1 MTDANT
7 FNFENYDQ
15 GQAVEFGNEQVL
27 PPIQGDTQFLN
38 QNEAQI
44 DPNAFFQGDNNVLQ
58 ETAGMGGET
67 VNEEIFN
74 QNNTYQDN
82 TMDTNAIF
90 GETLKT
96 GTEVPEFG
104 QGFQATTTNTTTNV
118 IEGNTFFED
127 TNQAQIQEANIDPNA
142 FLSNQNF
149 ENIDTNAFYN
159 QAQTNEK
166 TAETFSNIDTNAFF
180 NQPQEK
186 KTKIETTT
194 ETKTF
199 FNQAQEIQPQF
210 GENQFIQG
218 ADTSTNTF
226 FDANPQ
232 DFGQIQTQTQQT
244 EVQNVYSAYPA
255 TKTQELNTFGYG
267 TNEEQAQTVF
277 IPQQPE
283 QAQPVFIPQQQEQ
296 VQPVFN
302 PEPQP
307 NVETPPPPFFAPSQP
322 VTQTQTT
329 TTTTTFGQNP
339 VLPPSTPQFQNKVLD
354 FEAYPAS
361 NAPVRQTPIQPIKP
375 QFDMAQFQQA
385 LDATPLTTS
394 TTLIQ
399 PEPQFVPQNQQ
410 PVTIQQVTP
419 PPTQVVPQPNIQATY
434 TPTPITT
441 TNPRRVVQRRFVTRT
456 AAKPVTYI
464 QATNPSTQVI
474 PTQTYQT
481 TTATAN
487 IPTTTQYVQPVQTT
501 TVPTTTQYVQPVQTT
516 TVPTTTQYVQ
526 PVQTTTVPTTTQYVQ
541 PVQTTTV
548 PTATQ
553 YVQTGKVPGYQY
565 INKLIDED
573 FKRGRPIYGDNA
585 LQPNKMRLNQVVN
598 TPTYKIRDISEMN
611 KNNIGLSKLGAASS
625 YNNFRITPA
634 FNKLNPALNTIN
646 TPNITTPTI
655 TTPTLTNPKIN
666 VPNITTPTL
675 NVPNITTPTLNVPN
689 VTTPTLNVQNITTP
703 TINVPNITTPT
714 ITTPTITTPT
724 LNVPNVTTPTIN
736 VPNVTTPTLN
746 VPNIT
751 TPTINVPN
759 VTTPTLNVPNVTTPT
774 LNVPNVT
781 TPTLNVPNVT
791 TPTLNVPNVTTPTL
805 NVPNVTA
812 PTLNDIITPGVS
824 NNLVNNLN
832 NNINTLNTNIGNNVN
847 NAVGNINTGLD
858 KLGKASSYNVGAN
871 TITPLLN
878 NAGLQTANIASDNT
892 RLPQLKDFL

>member
-127 TNQAQIQEANIDPNA
+127 SNQAHIQEANIDPNA

-218 ADTSTNTF
+218 ADTNTNTF

-283 QAQPVFIPQQQEQ
+283 QAQAVFIPQQQEQ

-307 NVETPPPPFFAPSQP
+307 NVETPPPPFFAPVEP

-329 TTTTTFGQNP
+329 TTTKTTFGQNP

-501 TVPTTTQYVQPVQTT
+501 PVPTTTQYVQPVQTT

-548 PTATQ
+548 PTTTQ

-646 TPNITTPTI
+646 TPNIATPTI
-655 TTPTLTNPKIN
+655 TTPTITNPKIN

-675 NVPNITTPTLNVPN
+675 NVPNITTPT
-689 VTTPTLNVQNITTP
+689 I
-703 TINVPNITTPT
+703 
-714 ITTPTITTPT
+714 
-724 LNVPNVTTPTIN
+724 
-736 VPNVTTPTLN
+736 N

-759 VTTPTLNVPNVTTPT
+759 VTTPTLNVPNIATPTINVPNITTPT

-781 TPTLNVPNVT
+781 TPNI
-791 TPTLNVPNVTTPTL
+791 

>member
-44 DPNAFFQGDNNVLQ
+44 DPNTFFQGDNNVLQ

-199 FNQAQEIQPQF
+199 YNQAQEIQPQF

-218 ADTSTNTF
+218 ADTNTNTF

-307 NVETPPPPFFAPSQP
+307 NVETPPPPFFAPVEP

-329 TTTTTFGQNP
+329 TTTTKTTFGQNP

-501 TVPTTTQYVQPVQTT
+501 PVPTTTQYVQPVQTT

-548 PTATQ
+548 PTTTQ

-646 TPNITTPTI
+646 TPNIATPTI
-655 TTPTLTNPKIN
+655 TTPTITNPKIN

-675 NVPNITTPTLNVPN
+675 NVPNITTPT
-689 VTTPTLNVQNITTP
+689 I
-703 TINVPNITTPT
+703 
-714 ITTPTITTPT
+714 
-724 LNVPNVTTPTIN
+724 
-736 VPNVTTPTLN
+736 N

-759 VTTPTLNVPNVTTPT
+759 VTTPTLNVPNVTTP
-774 LNVPNVT
+774 NI
-781 TPTLNVPNVT
+781 
-791 TPTLNVPNVTTPTL
+791 

>member
-7 FNFENYDQ
+7 FNFENYEQ

-27 PPIQGDTQFLN
+27 PPIQGETQFLN

-44 DPNAFFQGDNNVLQ
+44 DPTAFFQGDNNVLQ
-58 ETAGMGGET
+58 ETAGIGGET
-67 VNEEIFN
+67 VNEEIYN

-96 GTEVPEFG
+96 ATEVPEFG

-118 IEGNTFFED
+118 IEGNFFED
-127 TNQAQIQEANIDPNA
+127 NQAQIQEGNIDPNA
-142 FLSNQNF
+142 FLANQNF
-149 ENIDTNAFYN
+149 ENIDTNAFFN

-166 TAETFSNIDTNAFF
+166 TTEAFSNIDTNAFF

-199 FNQAQEIQPQF
+199 FNQAQEILPQF
-210 GENQFIQG
+210 GENQLIQG
-218 ADTSTNTF
+218 ADTNTNTF
-226 FDANPQ
+226 FEANPQ

-244 EVQNVYSAYPA
+244 EAQNIYSAYPA

-267 TNEEQAQTVF
+267 TNEAQTVF

-307 NVETPPPPFFAPSQP
+307 NVETPPPPFFAPVEP

-329 TTTTTFGQNP
+329 TTTTKTVFGQNP

-385 LDATPLTTS
+385 IEATPLTTS

-419 PPTQVVPQPNIQATY
+419 PPTKVVTQPNIQANY

-456 AAKPVTYI
+456 ATKPVTYA
-464 QATNPSTQVI
+464 QTTNPSTQVI

-487 IPTTTQYVQPVQTT
+487 IPTTTQYTQPVQTT

-516 TVPTTTQYVQ
+516 TVPTT
-526 PVQTTTVPTTTQYVQ
+526 
-541 PVQTTTV
+541 
-548 PTATQ
+548 TQ

-655 TTPTLTNPKIN
+655 TTPTITTPTINVPNVTTPTIN
-666 VPNITTPTL
+666 VPNITTPT
-675 NVPNITTPTLNVPN
+675 INVPN
-689 VTTPTLNVQNITTP
+689 VTTP

-724 LNVPNVTTPTIN
+724 IN

-746 VPNIT
+746 I
-751 TPTINVPN
+751 
-759 VTTPTLNVPNVTTPT
+759 
-774 LNVPNVT
+774 
-781 TPTLNVPNVT
+781 
-791 TPTLNVPNVTTPTL
+791 PNVTTPTL

-832 NNINTLNTNIGNNVN
+832 SNINTLNTNIGNNVN
-847 NAVGNINTGLD
+847 NVVGNINTGLD
-858 KLGKASSYNVGAN
+858 KIGKASSYNVGAN

-878 NAGLQTANIASDNT
+878 NAGLQTANIVPDNT